1 MSVCVHAHAEID
13 EIEIE
18 IEIEIEMDVQP
29 LLHGTSNCER
39 SLSIGCL
46 SLLYKV

>member
-1 MSVCVHAHAEID
+1 MSVCVHAEID
-13 EIEIE
+13 EIE

-29 LLHGTSNCER
+29 LLHGSLNCER